1 MSFSTIIAM
10 MEEADKVKIFA
21 SSSWKKI
28 ETAQPK
34 LAKDF
39 KLYLDKDKFKDFIEL
54 ANQVIEANQK
64 NKTNAMFPKLDK
76 DTWQN
81 ILKVVEYL
89 RKEDPR
95 LKSGA
100 KLSNDVWWH
109 EKVTREEVDAAL
121 DSIMEKIEELISDE
135 VVAEG
140 KNHLG
145 ETTYSSWGAWCAA
158 CKKIAPNVWYDGDK
172 DIANAMVGPK
182 PYVRNK
188 TKSIGEWDGETGTVY
203 KDAAETA
210 ASVVTEAALP
220 IHAKLLNGDEVEMHK
235 VDVYM
240 NKKDGAILYLINGK
254 TMSQYKAT
262 GKNLHADDVE
272 ML

>member
-1 MSFSTIIAM
+1 MSDEAAGQAEKDGKEYYGVNVCFYVDGKVDAECADKYAEAEWKKDKQKIIA
-10 MEEADKVKIFA
+10 
-21 SSSWKKI
+21 
-28 ETAQPK
+28 TARPK
-34 LAKDF
+34 AE
-39 KLYLDKDKFKDFIEL
+39 KL
-54 ANQVIEANQK
+54 
-64 NKTNAMFPKLDK
+64 
-76 DTWQN
+76 
-81 ILKVVEYL
+81 LKEQ
-89 RKEDPR
+89 
-95 LKSGA
+95 
-100 KLSNDVWWH
+100 
-109 EKVTREEVDAAL
+109 TDA
-121 DSIMEKIEELISDE
+121 IS
-135 VVAEG
+135 EG

-145 ETTYSSWGAWCAA
+145 ETTYSSWSAWRAA

-240 NKKDGAILYLINGK
+240 NKKDGSILYLINGK